1 MSRAKGLEAPSWVA
15 RYLRAWFPEAVKTP
29 NSLKGRDIENTPG
42 IAFEVKTSPHW
53 RHKAIDQAA
62 GYADGRGEL
71 ALVVYLPPGLGE
83 AQVANA
89 LVVLPL
95 WAVMPLAVAAG
106 FAPEPRPRPVGDL
119 SHGAGQSSPGHR
131 QEE

>member
-1 MSRAKGLEAPSWVA
+1 VSRAKGLEAPSWVA
-15 RYLRAWFPEAVKTP
+15 AYLRAWFPSAVKTP
-29 NSLKGRDIENTPG
+29 NSRKGRDIENTPG

-53 RHKAIDQAA
+53 RHKAIAQAA

-119 SHGAGQSSPGHR
+119 SRAADRSAPGPGL
-131 QEE
+131 EE

>member
-1 MSRAKGLEAPSWVA
+1 VSRAKGLEAPSWVA
-15 RYLRAWFPEAVKTP
+15 AWLRAWFPDAVKTP

-53 RHKAIDQAA
+53 RHKAIAQAA

-83 AQVANA
+83 RQVANA